1 MLADVREAL
10 RLTRSGGVV
19 CGDDLERQIGEDDA
33 ARGIEGVCEAQA
45 LRDDGVDAK
54 RLEDGRWYHPGVTR
68 AVAEVLG
75 RVSCWDGYWVVEC
88 TDEGV
93 RDIALAPGNVF
104 VPLHFGPNEILR
116 LRAPA
121 AAWTTA

>member
-1 MLADVREAL
+1 MPAKGSGAHGPLVVELVDAL
-10 RLTRSGGVV
+10 
-19 CGDDLERQIGEDDA
+19 I
-33 ARGIEGVCEAQA
+33 
-45 LRDDGVDAK
+45 DDGGAIA
-54 RLEDGRWYHPGVTR
+54 RT
-68 AVAEVLG
+68 VAEVLG

-104 VPLHFGPNEILR
+104 VPRHFGPNEIRR